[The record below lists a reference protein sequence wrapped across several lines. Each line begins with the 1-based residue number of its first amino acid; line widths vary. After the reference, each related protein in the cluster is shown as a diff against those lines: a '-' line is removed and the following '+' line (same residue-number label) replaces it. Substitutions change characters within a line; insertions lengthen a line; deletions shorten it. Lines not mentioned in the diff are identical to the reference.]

1 MKNRWAN
8 YSQKSPNDQI
18 SRTHK
23 CLFSCFLLTDKTR
36 LNYIKSAFAKSNA
49 SREKLSLLKAN
60 NSTPNR
66 AFFVRA
72 IYRSNKN
79 SLISDKLFPMV
90 ERNGQPF
97 VVGCFPFEAVS
108 HPVTFYRP
116 TVRSL
121 AVVPEKLL
129 KETTQMKQFIF
140 AAIRRTDLSNRIQK
154 IRINAETERDARAQF
169 ACTFILVLAGTIN
182 LKNTLKNDR
191 TFAAHSPLFA
201 LPTQGG
207 AHA

>member
-8 YSQKSPNDQI
+8 YSQKSTHDQI

-23 CLFSCFLLTDKTR
+23 RLFSCFLLTDKTR
-36 LNYIKSAFAKSNA
+36 LNYIEFAFAKSSA
-49 SREKLSLLKAN
+49 SREKLNLAKAN

-72 IYRSNKN
+72 IYLSNQN

-90 ERNGQPF
+90 ERNGQPLA
-97 VVGCFPFEAVS
+97 VGCFPLQAVS

-121 AVVPEKLL
+121 AVVPENLA

-169 ACTFILVLAGTIN
+169 AREFILVLAGTIN
-182 LKNTLKNDR
+182 LKNTSDFNR
-191 TFAAHSPLFA
+191 TFAVHSPVLA
-201 LPTQGG
+201 LSTQGG
-207 AHA
+207 AQ

>member
-8 YSQKSPNDQI
+8 YSQESTHDQI
-18 SRTHK
+18 SQTKIR
-23 CLFSCFLLTDKTR
+23 LFSCSLLTDETR
-36 LNYIKSAFAKSNA
+36 LNYIKSAFAKSSA
-49 SREKLSLLKAN
+49 GREKLNLSMAN

-72 IYRSNKN
+72 IYLSNKN

-90 ERNGQPF
+90 ERNGQPLA
-97 VVGCFPFEAVS
+97 VGCFPLIAVA

-121 AVVPEKLL
+121 AVVPENLSM
-129 KETTQMKQFIF
+129 ETTQMKQFIF

-169 ACTFILVLAGTIN
+169 AREFILVLAGTIN
-182 LKNTLKNDR
+182 LKNTSDFNR
-191 TFAAHSPLFA
+191 TFAAHSSVLA
-201 LPTQGG
+201 LSTQGG
-207 AHA
+207 AQ

>member
-8 YSQKSPNDQI
+8 YSQKSTHGQI
-18 SRTHK
+18 ARTHK
-23 CLFSCFLLTDKTR
+23 RLFSCFLLTDKTR

-72 IYRSNKN
+72 IYLSNKN

-97 VVGCFPFEAVS
+97 VVGCFPLVAVS

-140 AAIRRTDLSNRIQK
+140 AAIRRTDLSNHIQK

-169 ACTFILVLAGTIN
+169 AREFILVLAGTIN
-182 LKNTLKNDR
+182 LKNTSDFNR
-191 TFAAHSPLFA
+191 TFAVHSPVLA
-201 LPTQGG
+201 LSTQGG
-207 AHA
+207 AQ

>member
-8 YSQKSPNDQI
+8 YSQKSTHGQI
-18 SRTHK
+18 ARTHK
-23 CLFSCFLLTDKTR
+23 RLFSCSLLTDETR
-36 LNYIKSAFAKSNA
+36 LNYIKSAFAKSSA
-49 SREKLSLLKAN
+49 SRGKLNLSMAN
-60 NSTPNR
+60 NSTPNC

-72 IYRSNKN
+72 IYLSNKN

-97 VVGCFPFEAVS
+97 AVGCFPLIAVF

-116 TVRSL
+116 TVESL
-121 AVVPEKLL
+121 VVVPENLSM
-129 KETTQMKQFIF
+129 ETTQMKQFIF

-154 IRINAETERDARAQF
+154 IRINAETEPDARAQF
-169 ACTFILVLAGTIN
+169 ACTFILVLTGKIN

-191 TFAAHSPLFA
+191 TFAAHSPVLA
-201 LPTQGG
+201 LSTQGG
-207 AHA
+207 AQ

>member
-8 YSQKSPNDQI
+8 YSQKSTHDQI
-18 SRTHK
+18 SQTKIR
-23 CLFSCFLLTDKTR
+23 LFSCSLLTDKTR
-36 LNYIKSAFAKSNA
+36 LNYIQLTFAKSSA
-49 SREKLSLLKAN
+49 GRDKLNFQKAN

-66 AFFVRA
+66 AFFVCSVYA
-72 IYRSNKN
+72 PIKN
-79 SLISDKLFPMV
+79 GLFSDNLFPMV

-97 VVGCFPFEAVS
+97 AVGCFPFEAVC

-116 TVRSL
+116 TVTSL
-121 AVVPEKLL
+121 AVVPEDYQ

-169 ACTFILVLAGTIN
+169 AREFILVLAGTIN
-182 LKNTLKNDR
+182 LKKTSDFNCTLA
-191 TFAAHSPLFA
+191 THSPVLT
-201 LPTQGG
+201 LSTQGG
-207 AHA
+207 AQ

>member
-1 MKNRWAN
+1 MSEINLPLKDLKIKSLTQSTR
-8 YSQKSPNDQI
+8 YSP
-18 SRTHK
+18 
-23 CLFSCFLLTDKTR
+23 LFLLTDKTR
-36 LNYIKSAFAKSNA
+36 LNYIKSAFAKSSA
-49 SREKLSLLKAN
+49 SREKLNFQKAN

-72 IYRSNKN
+72 IYLSNKN

-97 VVGCFPFEAVS
+97 AVGCFPLVAVS

-154 IRINAETERDARAQF
+154 IRINAETEPDARAKF
-169 ACTFILVLAGTIN
+169 AREFILVLAGSIN
-182 LKNTLKNDR
+182 LKNTSDFNR
-191 TFAAHSPLFA
+191 TFAAHSSVLA
-201 LPTQGG
+201 LSTQGG
-207 AHA
+207 EHA

>member
-8 YSQKSPNDQI
+8 YSQKSTHDQI
-18 SRTHK
+18 SQTKIR
-23 CLFSCFLLTDKTR
+23 LFSCSLLTDKTR
-36 LNYIKSAFAKSNA
+36 LNYIQLAFAKSNA

-72 IYRSNKN
+72 IYLSNKN

-97 VVGCFPFEAVS
+97 AVGCFPLVAVS

-154 IRINAETERDARAQF
+154 IRINAETERDARTQF
-169 ACTFILVLAGTIN
+169 AREFILVLAGTIN
-182 LKNTLKNDR
+182 LKNTSDFNR
-191 TFAAHSPLFA
+191 TFAVHSPVLA
-201 LPTQGG
+201 LSTQGG
-207 AHA
+207 AQ

>member
-1 MKNRWAN
+1 MSEINLPLKDLKIKSLTQAN
-8 YSQKSPNDQI
+8 LY
-18 SRTHK
+18 
-23 CLFSCFLLTDKTR
+23 FSLFLLTDKTR
-36 LNYIKSAFAKSNA
+36 LNYIKSAFAESSA
-49 SREKLSLLKAN
+49 SRGKLNLSMAN

-72 IYRSNKN
+72 IYLSNKN

-90 ERNGQPF
+90 ERNRQPF
-97 VVGCFPFEAVS
+97 AVGCFPLIAVF

-116 TVRSL
+116 TVESL
-121 AVVPEKLL
+121 AVVPENLSM
-129 KETTQMKQFIF
+129 ETTQMKQFIF

-169 ACTFILVLAGTIN
+169 ACTFILVLAGKIN

-191 TFAAHSPLFA
+191 TFSAHSPLFA

>member
-1 MKNRWAN
+1 MSEINLPLKDLKIKSLTQSTR
-8 YSQKSPNDQI
+8 YSP
-18 SRTHK
+18 
-23 CLFSCFLLTDKTR
+23 LFLLTDETR
-36 LNYIKSAFAKSNA
+36 LNYIKSAFAKSSA
-49 SREKLSLLKAN
+49 GREKLNLAKAN

-72 IYRSNKN
+72 IYLSNQN

-90 ERNGQPF
+90 ERNGQPLA
-97 VVGCFPFEAVS
+97 VGCFPLQAVS

-121 AVVPEKLL
+121 AVVPENLA

-154 IRINAETERDARAQF
+154 IRINAETEPDARAKF
-169 ACTFILVLAGTIN
+169 ARKFILVLAGTIN
-182 LKNTLKNDR
+182 LKNTSDFNR
-191 TFAAHSPLFA
+191 TFVAHSPVLA
-201 LPTQGG
+201 LSTQGG
-207 AHA
+207 EHA

>member
-8 YSQKSPNDQI
+8 YSQKSTHDQI
-18 SRTHK
+18 ARTHK
-23 CLFSCFLLTDKTR
+23 RLFSCSLLTDETR
-36 LNYIKSAFAKSNA
+36 LNYIKPAFAKSSA
-49 SREKLSLLKAN
+49 SRGKLNLSMAN

-72 IYRSNKN
+72 IYLSNKN

-97 VVGCFPFEAVS
+97 AVGCFPLIAVF

-116 TVRSL
+116 TVESL
-121 AVVPEKLL
+121 VVVPENLSM
-129 KETTQMKQFIF
+129 ETTQMKQFIF

-154 IRINAETERDARAQF
+154 IRINAETERDVRSKFARE
-169 ACTFILVLAGTIN
+169 FILVLAGTIN
-182 LKNTLKNDR
+182 LKNTSDFNR
-191 TFAAHSPLFA
+191 TFAAYSPVLA
-201 LPTQGG
+201 LSTQGG
-207 AHA
+207 AQ

>member
-1 MKNRWAN
+1 MSEINLPLKDLKIKSLTQSTR
-8 YSQKSPNDQI
+8 YSP
-18 SRTHK
+18 
-23 CLFSCFLLTDKTR
+23 LFLLTDKTR
-36 LNYIKSAFAKSNA
+36 LNYIKSAFAKSSA
-49 SREKLSLLKAN
+49 GREKLNFQMAN

-72 IYRSNKN
+72 IYLSNKN
-79 SLISDKLFPMV
+79 SVIFDKLFPMV
-90 ERNGQPF
+90 ERNRQPLA
-97 VVGCFPFEAVS
+97 VGCFPFEAVS

-121 AVVPEKLL
+121 AVVSKNFQM
-129 KETTQMKQFIF
+129 ETTQMKQFIF

-169 ACTFILVLAGTIN
+169 ACTFILVLAGKIN

>member
-1 MKNRWAN
+1 MSEINLPLKDLKIKSLTQSTR
-8 YSQKSPNDQI
+8 YSP
-18 SRTHK
+18 
-23 CLFSCFLLTDKTR
+23 LFLLTDKTR
-36 LNYIKSAFAKSNA
+36 LNYIKSALTKSSA
-49 SREKLSLLKAN
+49 SREKLSFQKAN

-72 IYRSNKN
+72 IYLSNKN

-121 AVVPEKLL
+121 AVVPEDYQ

-169 ACTFILVLAGTIN
+169 ACTFILVLAGKIN

>member
-1 MKNRWAN
+1 MSEINLPLKDLKIKSLTQAN
-8 YSQKSPNDQI
+8 LYFP
-18 SRTHK
+18 
-23 CLFSCFLLTDKTR
+23 LFLLTDKTR

-72 IYRSNKN
+72 IYLSNKN

-97 VVGCFPFEAVS
+97 AVGCFPLVAVS

-140 AAIRRTDLSNRIQK
+140 AAIRRTDLSNHIQK

-169 ACTFILVLAGTIN
+169 ACTFILVLAGKIN

-191 TFAAHSPLFA
+191 TSAAHSPLFA

>member
-8 YSQKSPNDQI
+8 YSQESTHDQI
-18 SRTHK
+18 SQTKIR
-23 CLFSCFLLTDKTR
+23 LFSCSLLTDETR
-36 LNYIKSAFAKSNA
+36 LNYIKSAFAKSSA
-49 SREKLSLLKAN
+49 GREKLNLSMAN

-72 IYRSNKN
+72 IYLSNKN

-90 ERNGQPF
+90 ERNGQPLA
-97 VVGCFPFEAVS
+97 VGCFPLIAVS

-121 AVVPEKLL
+121 AVVPENLSM
-129 KETTQMKQFIF
+129 ETTQMKQFIF

-169 ACTFILVLAGTIN
+169 AREFILVLAGTIN
-182 LKNTLKNDR
+182 LKNTSDFNR
-191 TFAAHSPLFA
+191 TFAAYSPVLA
-201 LPTQGG
+201 LSTQGG
-207 AHA
+207 AQ

>member
-8 YSQKSPNDQI
+8 YSQKSPHDQI

-23 CLFSCFLLTDKTR
+23 RLFSCFLLTDKTR
-36 LNYIKSAFAKSNA
+36 LNYIELASAKSNA

-72 IYRSNKN
+72 IYLSNQN

-97 VVGCFPFEAVS
+97 AVGCFPLVAVS

-140 AAIRRTDLSNRIQK
+140 AAIRRTDLSNCIQK

-169 ACTFILVLAGTIN
+169 AREFILVLAGTIN
-182 LKNTLKNDR
+182 LKNTSDFNR
-191 TFAAHSPLFA
+191 TFAAHSSVLA
-201 LPTQGG
+201 LSTQGG
-207 AHA
+207 AQ

>member
-8 YSQKSPNDQI
+8 YSQKSTHGQI
-18 SRTHK
+18 ARTHK
-23 CLFSCFLLTDKTR
+23 RLFSCFLLTDKTR
-36 LNYIKSAFAKSNA
+36 LNYIKSAFVKSNA

-72 IYRSNKN
+72 IYLSNKN

-97 VVGCFPFEAVS
+97 AVGCFPLVAVS

-121 AVVPEKLL
+121 AVVSEKLL

-154 IRINAETERDARAQF
+154 IRINAETEPDARAKF
-169 ACTFILVLAGTIN
+169 ACKFILVLAGTIN
-182 LKNTLKNDR
+182 LKNTSDFNR
-191 TFAAHSPLFA
+191 TFAAHSPVLA
-201 LPTQGG
+201 LSTQGG
-207 AHA
+207 AQ

>member
-1 MKNRWAN
+1 MKNRRAN
-8 YSQKSPNDQI
+8 YSQKSPHDQI

-23 CLFSCFLLTDKTR
+23 RLFSCFLLTDETR

-49 SREKLSLLKAN
+49 GRDKLNFQKAN

-66 AFFVRA
+66 AFFVRSV
-72 IYRSNKN
+72 YVPTNN
-79 SLISDKLFPMV
+79 GLISDKLFPMV

-97 VVGCFPFEAVS
+97 AVGCFPFEAVC

-116 TVRSL
+116 TVTSL
-121 AVVPEKLL
+121 AVVPEDYQ

-154 IRINAETERDARAQF
+154 IRINAEIERDARAQC
-169 ACTFILVLAGTIN
+169 AREFILVLVGKIN
-182 LKNTLKNDR
+182 LKNTSDFNR
-191 TFAAHSPLFA
+191 TFAAYSPVLA
-201 LPTQGG
+201 LSTQGG
-207 AHA
+207 AQ

>member
-8 YSQKSPNDQI
+8 YSQKSTHDQI

-23 CLFSCFLLTDKTR
+23 RLFSCFLLTDKTR

-72 IYRSNKN
+72 IYLSNKN

-97 VVGCFPFEAVS
+97 AVGCFPLVAVS

-182 LKNTLKNDR
+182 LKNTSDFNR
-191 TFAAHSPLFA
+191 TFAAYSPVLA
-201 LPTQGG
+201 LSTQGG
-207 AHA
+207 AQ